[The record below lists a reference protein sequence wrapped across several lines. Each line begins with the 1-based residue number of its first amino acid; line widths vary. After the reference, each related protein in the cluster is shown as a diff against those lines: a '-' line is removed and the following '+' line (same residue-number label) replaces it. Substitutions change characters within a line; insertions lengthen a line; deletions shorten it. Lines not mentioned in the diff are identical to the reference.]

1 MRDLSRKDLT
11 VTNGIS
17 CMGCHDL
24 GIRKAKDEIRAF
36 TLKDRGFSKAT
47 RDAVEALY
55 PVPER
60 MDVILEEDTARF
72 RQAMTRAGLDPT
84 LKLNGIEMINALA
97 AKYEATVDLQLAAA
111 EFGLKAE
118 AFRDAAAAGGQK
130 ALSLVR
136 RLDQGL
142 VPRDQFEADF
152 AALVPNV
159 TDDEALTAGSGHAL
173 DVARVGA
180 GSKDVARSFDLSLT
194 SDRNAYRQNDPAV
207 FTVVS
212 QEDCSLTL
220 INVDAKG
227 VGTVLFPNKFQPDNF
242 IRARQEFRF
251 GDSATPFKFRLAD
264 RGTETVIAVCNA
276 SKNRPGVSRPT
287 SRRTG
292 SRTSAITRRASPGRS
307 PSRPGRRRPMPARSG
322 WRRPNPRRPGHR
334 PMERLPWT
342 GPRFP
347 RDCSRSAARPS
358 VGRRSRSKSSRF
370 QRDRASGPRVVE
382 DVKHEQVLVRRPC
395 HHAPHP
401 PGLLRKA

>member
-1 MRDLSRKDLT
+1 
-11 VTNGIS
+11 
-17 CMGCHDL
+17 
-24 GIRKAKDEIRAF
+24 
-36 TLKDRGFSKAT
+36 
-47 RDAVEALY
+47 
-55 PVPER
+55 
-60 MDVILEEDTARF
+60 
-72 RQAMTRAGLDPT
+72 MTRAGLDPT

-152 AALVPNV
+152 AVLVPNI
-159 TDDEALTAGSGHAL
+159 TDDEALTAGSGPAL

-227 VGTVLFPNKFQPDNF
+227 VGTVLFPNKFQPDSF

-276 SKNRPGVSRPT
+276 SKKSTRELEADFKANGFTDLGNYAARLTRQIALEAREAKAHARQIRVEEAQSSKSQATRRQWSAFRGLVLGSEGVAAGQ
-287 SRRTG
+287 RRDRRSVG
-292 SRTSAITRRASPGRS
+292 DQDRSPVESSAIALQALELWRTSSMNRFW
-307 PSRPGRRRPMPARSG
+307 SG
-322 WRRPNPRRPGHR
+322 VVAAMLLTPR
-334 PMERLPWT
+334 L
-342 GPRFP
+342 
-347 RDCSRSAARPS
+347 S
-358 VGRRSRSKSSRF
+358 
-370 QRDRASGPRVVE
+370 
-382 DVKHEQVLVRRPC
+382 
-395 HHAPHP
+395 
-401 PGLLRKA
+401 RKA